1 MKDQTLM
8 AADNIRI
15 LALSMVESSKSGHP
29 GGAMGGADFVNVL
42 YSEFLRYDP
51 RDTAWPW
58 RDRFFLD
65 PGHMSPML
73 YSVLALAGYYSPDDL
88 AAFRSLD
95 SVTPGH
101 PERDLA
107 HMVENTSGPLGQG
120 HAMALGAAVAERFL
134 AARFG
139 EWTAHK
145 TYAYISD
152 GGIQEEVSQGV
163 GRIAGHLGLSNFIM
177 YYDAN
182 NVQLSTTVEE
192 VDTEDVAAKYR
203 AWNWNVLSVD
213 GCDAGQIRQ
222 ALKAANAETERPTII
237 IGKTVMGRGARGA
250 AGESFENKV
259 STHGQPLS
267 AAGAHIENTIK
278 NLGGD
283 PAKPFTIFPEAAA
296 LYAARREELAKWADA
311 QKATEQKWRAA
322 NADLAAK
329 LDLFMSGKTP
339 AIDYDAI
346 DPGKDSAT
354 RGASATVLSTFGA
367 QIENMI
373 VASADLSNSDKTDG
387 FLKKTHAFQKGDFSG
402 KFFQAGVSEF
412 TMACAMNG
420 MALHGGVI
428 PACGTFFVFSDY
440 MKPVARIAA
449 LQRLHVIYVWTHD
462 SFRVGEDG
470 PTHQPIEQE
479 AQIRLME
486 QLRNHD
492 GDRSMIVLR
501 PADGAETV
509 EAWRCAVEADR
520 PVALI
525 LSRQN
530 IKDLPSASDN
540 RRRDAKRLSQ
550 GAYIV
555 MEYTK
560 SLVGDTII
568 KTGHPPFS
576 RSNPDVVMIANGS
589 EVATLAEGA
598 ELLAADGVKVRIVS
612 APSEGLFRDQPTE
625 YQKSVIPCGIPRY
638 GLTSGLPVTLRGLVG
653 DAGKI
658 HGLDHFGYSAPY
670 KVLDKK
676 FGFSGENVHR
686 QVLELLGK

>member
-1 MKDQTLM
+1 MKNPTLM

-15 LALSMVESSKSGHP
+15 LALSMVEKAKSGHP

-42 YSEFLRYDP
+42 FSEFLRYDP
-51 RDTAWPW
+51 TDTAWPW

-65 PGHMSPML
+65 PGHMSSML
-73 YSVLALAGYYSPDDL
+73 YGTLALAGYYTGEDL
-88 AAFRSLD
+88 ASFRQWG

-120 HAMALGAAVAERFL
+120 HAMALGAAVVERFL

-145 TYAYISD
+145 TYTYISD
-152 GGIQEEVSQGV
+152 GGVQEEVSQGV
-163 GRIAGHLGLSNFIM
+163 GRIAGHLGLSNLIM

-182 NVQLSTTVEE
+182 NVQLSTTVDE

-203 AWNWNVLSVD
+203 AWNWNVLTVD
-213 GCDAGQIRQ
+213 GCSADEIRAALRAAG
-222 ALKAANAETERPTII
+222 AETQRPTII
-237 IGKTVMGRGARGA
+237 IGKTVMGRGARNAEGA
-250 AGESFENKV
+250 SFENKV

-267 AAGAHIENTIK
+267 AAGANVENTIR
-278 NLGGD
+278 NLGGNPAD
-283 PAKPFTIFPEAAA
+283 PFAIFPEAKA
-296 LYAARREELAKWADA
+296 LYAARREELVKWVAGE
-311 QKATEQKWRAA
+311 KAGEKKWRAENGA
-322 NADLAAK
+322 LASK
-329 LDLFMSGKTP
+329 LDLFLSGRTP
-339 AIDYDAI
+339 EIDYDAI

-354 RGASATVLSTFGA
+354 RGASATVLGTFA
-367 QIENMI
+367 TKIENMI

-387 FLKKTHAFQKGDFSG
+387 FLKKTHAFAKDDFTG
-402 KFFQAGVSEF
+402 QFFQAGVSEF
-412 TMACAMNG
+412 TMACMMNG

-440 MKPVARIAA
+440 MKPVVRIAA
-449 LQRLHVIYVWTHD
+449 IQQLHVIYVWTHD

-486 QLRNHD
+486 QLRNHH
-492 GDRSMIVLR
+492 GDRSVTVLR

-509 EAWRCAVEADR
+509 EAWRYAVEASL

-530 IKDLPSASDN
+530 IKDLPSAGC
-540 RRRDAKRLSQ
+540 RRADAKQLAK
-550 GAYIV
+550 GAYV
-555 MEYTK
+555 VVDSE
-560 SLVGDTII
+560 
-568 KTGHPPFS
+568 
-576 RSNPDVVMIANGS
+576 NPDVVMIANGS
-589 EVATLAEGA
+589 EVATLVEGA
-598 ELLAADGVKVRIVS
+598 EKLATEGIKVRIVS
-612 APSEGLFRDQPTE
+612 APSEGLFRDQSRE
-625 YQKSVIPCGIPRY
+625 YQKSVIPCATPRY

-670 KVLDKK
+670 KVLDAE
-676 FGFSGENVHR
+676 FGFSGDNVCR
-686 QVLELLGK
+686 QVKELLGK

>member
-1 MKDQTLM
+1 MKNQTLM

-15 LALSMVESSKSGHP
+15 LALSMVERAKSGHP

-51 RDTAWPW
+51 TDTAWPW

-65 PGHMSPML
+65 PGHMSSML
-73 YSVLALAGYYSPDDL
+73 YATLALAGYYTGEEL
-88 AAFRSLD
+88 AAFRSWG
-95 SVTPGH
+95 SITPGH

-120 HAMALGAAVAERFL
+120 HAMALGAAIAERFL

-182 NVQLSTTVEE
+182 NVQLSTTVDE

-203 AWNWNVLSVD
+203 AWDWNVLTVD
-213 GCDAGQIRQ
+213 GCDADQIRN
-222 ALKAANAETERPTII
+222 ALRAANAETERPTLI
-237 IGKTVMGRGARGA
+237 IGKTVMGRGARTE

-267 AAGAHIENTIK
+267 AAGGSVEATIK

-283 PAKPFTIFPEAAA
+283 PASPFAIFPEAAQ
-296 LYAARREELAKWADA
+296 LYAARREELKIWAA
-311 QKATEQKWRAA
+311 QQKAAEKEWRTK
-322 NADLAAK
+322 NGELAAK
-329 LDLFMSGKTP
+329 LDLFLSGRTP
-339 AIDYDAI
+339 KIDYAAI

-354 RGASATVLSTFGA
+354 RGASATVLGAFGA

-387 FLKKTHAFQKGDFSG
+387 FLKKTHAFSKGDFSG

-412 TMACAMNG
+412 TMACMMNG

-428 PACGTFFVFSDY
+428 PVCGTFFVFSDY
-440 MKPVARIAA
+440 MKPAVRIAA

-492 GDRSMIVLR
+492 GDRSVVVLR

-509 EAWRCAVEADR
+509 EAWRYAVEADR

-530 IKDLPSASDN
+530 IKDLPAVSGC
-540 RRRDAKRLSQ
+540 RRTDAAQLAK
-550 GAYIV
+550 GAYV
-555 MEYTK
+555 
-560 SLVGDTII
+560 VVDADG
-568 KTGHPPFS
+568 GA
-576 RSNPDVVMIANGS
+576 PDVVMIASGS
-589 EVATLAEGA
+589 EVATLVEGA
-598 ELLAADGVKVRIVS
+598 ELLAADGVRVRIVS
-612 APSEGLFRDQPTE
+612 APSEGLFRDQTAE
-625 YQKSVIPCGIPRY
+625 YQAAVIPCGVPRY
-638 GLTSGLPVTLRGLVG
+638 GMTSGLPVTLSGLVG
-653 DAGKI
+653 DRGVI

-670 KVLDKK
+670 KVLDAE
-676 FGFSGENVHR
+676 FGFSGENVSR
-686 QVLELLGK
+686 QVRELLGR

>member
-1 MKDQTLM
+1 M

-51 RDTAWPW
+51 RDTSWPW

-73 YSVLALAGYYSPDDL
+73 YSVLALAGYYSPQDL
-88 AAFRSLD
+88 AAFRSLG

-163 GRIAGHLGLSNFIM
+163 GRIAGHLGLANFIM

-203 AWNWNVLSVD
+203 AWNWNVISID
-213 GCDAGQIRQ
+213 GCDAGQIRE
-222 ALKAANAETERPTII
+222 ALRTANAETERPTII
-237 IGKTVMGRGARGA
+237 IGKTVMGKGARGP

-267 AAGAHIENTIK
+267 AAGAHVENTIR

-283 PAKPFTIFPEAAA
+283 PGQPFTIFPEAAA
-296 LYAARREELAKWADA
+296 LYAARREELVKRASERHAAEKKWAA
-311 QKATEQKWRAA
+311 ENREL
-322 NADLAAK
+322 ADK
-329 LDLFMSGKTP
+329 LDLFLSGRTP
-339 AIDYDAI
+339 EIDYDAI

-354 RGASATVLSTFGA
+354 RGASATVLSAFA
-367 QIENMI
+367 NRIENMI

-387 FLKKTHAFQKGDFSG
+387 FLKKTHAFTKGDFSG
-402 KFFQAGVSEF
+402 QFLQAGVSEF
-412 TMACAMNG
+412 TMACMMNG

-440 MKPVARIAA
+440 MKPAARIAA

-470 PTHQPIEQE
+470 PTHQPVEQE

-492 GDRSMIVLR
+492 GDRSAIVLR

-530 IKDLPSASDN
+530 IKDLPSASC
-540 RRRDAKRLSQ
+540 RRTDAKQLAQ
-550 GAYIV
+550 GAYV
-555 MEYTK
+555 VTDPADGAK
-560 SLVGDTII
+560 
-568 KTGHPPFS
+568 
-576 RSNPDVVMIANGS
+576 PDVVMIANGS
-589 EVATLAEGA
+589 EVATLVEGA
-598 ELLAADGVKVRIVS
+598 ELLAAEGIKVRIVS
-612 APSEGLFRDQPTE
+612 VPSEGLFRDQPAE
-625 YQKSVIPCGIPRY
+625 YQQSVIPCGIPRY
-638 GLTSGLPVTLRGLVG
+638 GLTSGLPVTLQGLVG
-653 DAGKI
+653 DGGRI

-676 FGFSGENVHR
+676 FGFSAENVR
-686 QVLELLGK
+686 AQVLELLGK